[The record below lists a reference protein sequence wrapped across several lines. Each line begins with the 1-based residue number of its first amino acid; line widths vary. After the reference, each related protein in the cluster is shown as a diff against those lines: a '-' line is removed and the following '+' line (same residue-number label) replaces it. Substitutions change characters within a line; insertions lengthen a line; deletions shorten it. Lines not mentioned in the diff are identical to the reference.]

1 MTMPNTVM
9 NLHPKSQL
17 AVLEFLK
24 QCFNMYNSNINI
36 RERMREID
44 LTYAR
49 EKNQE
54 AEQKRA
60 KQSNRYGS
68 QSALQDFTIPTVM
81 PQVEAAVV
89 YQTSVFLQGVPI
101 FGVAPTPTNADDA
114 MAMEAVMAE
123 NATRG
128 GWVRELMMG
137 FRDGFKYNLFATEV
151 KWERKV
157 TAALETDI
165 NFGDGKQGKPKNVN
179 WEGNSLK
186 RLDLYNT
193 FFDTRVSPT
202 RIHEDGEFAGYNELM
217 SRVKLK
223 KFISELPDKIIG
235 NVTKAF
241 ESGVGGTSTGV
252 SSASGIANYYI
263 PDINLGGGLT
273 NGANHGMNWMSWAGL
288 GGTESKIK
296 YKNMYKVTTLYARI
310 MPADFDIKVP
320 AANTPQVWKF
330 IVVNDSVV
338 LYAERQTN
346 AHGFIPILFA
356 QPYEDGLTYQT
367 KSLAKNVEPI
377 QDISS
382 SLMNSVLAA
391 RRRALS
397 DRGLYDPSRVTEA
410 NINSMNPSAKIPV
423 RPSAYGK
430 PLSEAYYS
438 IPFRDDQS
446 PLIMQQIGAMGQF
459 ADKISG
465 SNPARQGQFVKG
477 NKTQHEFDSVMN
489 SSNGRDQ
496 MTSLLLEAQLFTPMK
511 EMLKINILQY
521 QGAGSV
527 YNPEKQQSVQVDPV
541 ALRKAVL
548 EFKISDGLT
557 PTDKLVNS
565 DVMMVAMQQIGSSPQ
580 IGAGYNIA
588 PLFSYLMKTQGAD
601 LKAFEKGPEQQAYE
615 QAMGQYQEMCLQMAK
630 ANKEIKPE
638 QFPPAPKPADYGY
651 QPQGSGPPKP
661 ANQQAVPQ

>member
-1 MTMPNTVM
+1 
-9 NLHPKSQL
+9 
-17 AVLEFLK
+17 
-24 QCFNMYNSNINI
+24 
-36 RERMREID
+36 
-44 LTYAR
+44 
-49 EKNQE
+49 
-54 AEQKRA
+54 
-60 KQSNRYGS
+60 
-68 QSALQDFTIPTVM
+68 
-81 PQVEAAVV
+81 
-89 YQTSVFLQGVPI
+89 
-101 FGVAPTPTNADDA
+101 
-114 MAMEAVMAE
+114 
-123 NATRG
+123 
-128 GWVRELMMG
+128 MG

>member
-1 MTMPNTVM
+1 MTLPNTVM

-24 QCFNMYNSNINI
+24 QCYNMYNQNINI

-44 LTYAR
+44 LTYVR

-60 KQSNRYGS
+60 KQSNKYGE
-68 QSALQDFTIPTVM
+68 QSRLQDLTIPVVM
-81 PQVEAAVV
+81 PQVEAATV
-89 YQTSVFLQGVPI
+89 YQVSVFLQGVPI
-101 FGVAPTPTNADDA
+101 FGVAPTPDNADEA
-114 MAMEAVMAE
+114 MALEAVMAE

-128 GWVRELMMG
+128 AWVRELMMN
-137 FRDGFKYNLFATEV
+137 FRDGFKYNLACVEV
-151 KWERKV
+151 VWDRKV
-157 TAALETDI
+157 TADLETDVT
-165 NFGDGKQGKPKNVN
+165 FGNGKQGRPKQVN
-179 WEGNSLK
+179 WEGNCI
-186 RLDLYNT
+186 RRMDMYNT
-193 FFDTRVSPT
+193 FFDTRVAPT
-202 RIHEDGEFAGYNELM
+202 RVHEDGEFAGYNELM

-223 KFISELPDKIIG
+223 KFIQELPDKIVG

-241 ESGVGGTSTGV
+241 ESGVGSTSTGV
-252 SSASGIANYYI
+252 SSASGIQNYYI
-263 PDINLGGGLT
+263 PDINMGGGLT
-273 NGANHGMNWMSWAGL
+273 NGANQGMNWLNWAGL
-288 GGTESKIK
+288 TGAGEGKIK

-310 MPADFDIKVP
+310 MPADFDIRVP

-346 AHGFIPILFA
+346 AHGLLPMLFS

-391 RRRALS
+391 RRRAIS
-397 DRGLYDPSRVTEA
+397 DRGLYDPSKVTEA
-410 NINSMNPSAKIPV
+410 HINSTNPSAKIPV

-430 PLSEAYYS
+430 PLSEAYYA

-446 PLIMQQIGAMGQF
+446 PLVMQQLGMMGQF

-465 SNPARQGQFVKG
+465 SNPAKQGQFVKG

-489 SSNGRDQ
+489 NSNGRDQ

-511 EMLKINILQY
+511 EILKINILQY

-527 YNPEKQQSVQVDPV
+527 YNPEKQQSVKVDPV

-548 EFKISDGLT
+548 SFKVSDGLI
-557 PTDKLVNS
+557 PTDKLINS
-565 DVMMVAMQQIGSSPQ
+565 DVLMVAMQQIGSSPQ
-580 IGAGYNIA
+580 IGAGYNLA
-588 PLFSYLMKTQGAD
+588 PMFSYLMKTQGAD
-601 LKAFEKGPEQQAYE
+601 LKAFEKPPEQQAYE
-615 QAMGQYQEMCLQMAK
+615 QAMGQYQQMCMQLAK
-630 ANKEIKPE
+630 DNKDIKPE
-638 QFPPAPKPADYGY
+638 QYPPAPKPADYGY
-651 QPQGSGPPKP
+651 QPQGNGP
-661 ANQQAVPQ
+661 NQAPQQQR